1 VTALTGMTKSRK
13 KNGMNNN
20 FLISIKKELLF
31 LFKKLLEKEKN
42 K

>member
-13 KNGMNNN
+13 KNGMNNS

-31 LFKKLLEKEKN
+31 ENKKLLGKRK

>member
-13 KNGMNNN
+13 KRGMNNI

-31 LFKKLLEKEKN
+31 LFKKLLGRRKK
-42 K
+42 